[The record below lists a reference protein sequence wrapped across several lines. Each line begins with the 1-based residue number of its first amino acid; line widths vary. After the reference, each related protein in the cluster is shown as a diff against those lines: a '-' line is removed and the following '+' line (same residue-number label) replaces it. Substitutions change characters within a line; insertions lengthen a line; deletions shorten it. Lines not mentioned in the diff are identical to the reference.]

1 MEINDDGLTPE
12 QKQTLKAIRHRK
24 KEVVADHRSRKAV
37 ANNQAILPRKA
48 DRDRKSTTTN
58 LKVSPDDANILS
70 TSLTAALIII
80 HVLPK
85 HACHFTTSVLWV
97 SPSVVKLSRQA

>member
-12 QKQTLKAIRHRK
+12 QKQMLKAIRHRK

-48 DRDRKSTTTN
+48 DRDRKSTTTA
-58 LKVSPDDANILS
+58 LKVWLHDAQKLNVSSP
-70 TSLTAALIII
+70 
-80 HVLPK
+80 
-85 HACHFTTSVLWV
+85 
-97 SPSVVKLSRQA
+97 